1 VIAKTED
8 LEQLKHRKEYVEKL
22 IESELAEQ
30 KELTKTNG
38 ELESILAA
46 KREKLMFIDKVN
58 SEYVRMIE
66 EEKERNEESLF
77 LNIPVLYEKLITRV

>member
-1 VIAKTED
+1 MIAKTED

-46 KREKLMFIDKVN
+46 KREKLMFIDKEN
-58 SEYVRMIE
+58 SEYARMIE
-66 EEKERNEESLF
+66 EEKEKKAQSKDEHL
-77 LNIPVLYEKLITRV
+77 KLKIYL

>member
-1 VIAKTED
+1 MIAKTED

-38 ELESILAA
+38 ELESILTA
-46 KREKLMFIDKVN
+46 KREKLMFIDKEN
-58 SEYVRMIE
+58 SEYARMIE
-66 EEKERNEESLF
+66 EEKEKKAQSKDEHL
-77 LNIPVLYEKLITRV
+77 KLKIYL

>member
-1 VIAKTED
+1 MIAKTED

-46 KREKLMFIDKVN
+46 KREKLMFIDKEN

-66 EEKERNEESLF
+66 EEKEKKAQSKDEHL
-77 LNIPVLYEKLITRV
+77 KLKIYL

>member
-1 VIAKTED
+1 MIAKTED
-8 LEQLKHRKEYVEKL
+8 LEQLKHKKEYVEKL

-46 KREKLMFIDKVN
+46 KREKLMFIDKEN
-58 SEYVRMIE
+58 SEYARMIE
-66 EEKERNEESLF
+66 EEKEKKAQSKDEHL
-77 LNIPVLYEKLITRV
+77 KLKIYL